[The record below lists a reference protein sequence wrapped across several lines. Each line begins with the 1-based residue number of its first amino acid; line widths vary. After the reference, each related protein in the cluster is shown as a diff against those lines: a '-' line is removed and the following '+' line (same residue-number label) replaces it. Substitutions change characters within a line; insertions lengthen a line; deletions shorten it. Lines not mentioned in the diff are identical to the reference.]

1 MGRSR
6 TSMIAKVQLSIKTLK
21 IMAITKEKLMER
33 IEDQFLKKND
43 FLEACRALVESDK
56 IDLEKLPDDY
66 TAAYAIA
73 HAVYSDHI
81 HGMVTLPGNDK
92 VTRRQRTTATKYLH
106 LLRYPEVRN
115 RICELYNHRYE
126 GLDIHEMIQREVY
139 DHLAETFRGQDTSE
153 PGRLYLIIGLGVGVT
168 IHFHHDTIKISL
180 GWTDKD

>member
-1 MGRSR
+1 MISR
-6 TSMIAKVQLSIKTLK
+6 IA
-21 IMAITKEKLMER
+21 KEKLMSR

-43 FLEACRALVESDK
+43 FLEACRALVESGK

-92 VTRRQRTTATKYLH
+92 VTRRQRTAATKYLH
-106 LLRYPEVRN
+106 LLHHPDVRN
-115 RICELYNHRYE
+115 RIAELYNSRYE

-139 DHLAETFRGQDTSE
+139 DHLAETFREQATSE
-153 PGRLYLIIGLGVGVT
+153 PDCLDLTIGLGVEVT
-168 IHFHHDTIKISL
+168 IYFNHDTIKIAL
-180 GWTDKD
+180 GGTDED